1 MLFYTL
7 KFAAGSHNS
16 KMRNAIFTARARNHT
31 RKIFRFLKILLDA
44 PDVATFSGY
53 FGKMAK
59 RKTEEVNEEISGIT
73 EGMGQ
78 PKKTRYQENDV
89 KNWSISDVND
99 FLRSKGYEDEIIM
112 KFVGKIRSFIM
123 RSF

>member
-1 MLFYTL
+1 
-7 KFAAGSHNS
+7 
-16 KMRNAIFTARARNHT
+16 
-31 RKIFRFLKILLDA
+31 
-44 PDVATFSGY
+44 
-53 FGKMAK
+53 MAK
-59 RKTEEVNEEISGIT
+59 RKTEGVSEERSGNAK
-73 EGMGQ
+73 GMSQ

-112 KFVGKIRSFIM
+112 KFVRKIRLFIM